1 MSNVVGVLL
10 LVAHDKSKSI
20 VLPVFVT
27 TFAQEELVAV
37 VKENSPV
44 GGGLTISISQVVL
57 CLVVDIGFA
66 MVGVLPVKSRLY

>member
-44 GGGLTISISQVVL
+44 GGGLTISISQVV
-57 CLVVDIGFA
+57 CLTSACSDT
-66 MVGVLPVKSRLY
+66 